1 MLSSIIKSSSDFV
14 IKRLVEFINWLLKK
28 SSNSKYEKIQRNKTV
43 QFNFNYSWLNIREL
57 SSTVHLKIMFV
68 SVLVVRGWDQASKLD
83 SYSAGR
89 SCGCR
94 RIAAAVP
101 VPGAN
106 TRSWCGTIPA
116 DSWPDAPTFSVSL
129 HLLKRMRCRCR
140 KWTKWY
146 YRYSRMNWARLP
158 ACGSAEWRWLRAAS
172 RWAVTTAFADIGTSA
187 PTEWCRS
194 STRRSDST
202 IPPKVTIPEPSS
214 GLAMIPAHRCNNS
227 RGQIR
232 FGKQP
237 RPISS
242 RPILYPRGNCVLINR
257 DERNPAI
264 RDTSFRRLFASQ
276 HTPDLPDW

>member
-14 IKRLVEFINWLLKK
+14 IKRLVEFINWLFKK

-129 HLLKRMRCRCR
+129 HLLIIPYSFQYFLHQFIFHFTYSVYYKPYYKSFRMIVISI
-140 KWTKWY
+140 
-146 YRYSRMNWARLP
+146 YSRLVHLIEDNFFLSEHRVFYSRVSFLSYDCFCFMNL
-158 ACGSAEWRWLRAAS
+158 
-172 RWAVTTAFADIGTSA
+172 
-187 PTEWCRS
+187 
-194 STRRSDST
+194 
-202 IPPKVTIPEPSS
+202 
-214 GLAMIPAHRCNNS
+214 
-227 RGQIR
+227 
-232 FGKQP
+232 
-237 RPISS
+237 
-242 RPILYPRGNCVLINR
+242 
-257 DERNPAI
+257 
-264 RDTSFRRLFASQ
+264 LFFS
-276 HTPDLPDW
+276 